1 MSKRDRD
8 LIVLNESHP
17 VYQKLFGNLDMVLDK
32 NVDGEP
38 LAKPLTEEQ
47 IEVKMDEVRTSLALL
62 IYSMVKAQE
71 KSGVE
76 LKLLRRYL
84 TRVGEELNNLMTEF
98 NEDLKVNGNT
108 GGAEKEFHSV

>member
-1 MSKRDRD
+1 
-8 LIVLNESHP
+8 
-17 VYQKLFGNLDMVLDK
+17 
-32 NVDGEP
+32 
-38 LAKPLTEEQ
+38 
-47 IEVKMDEVRTSLALL
+47 
-62 IYSMVKAQE
+62 MVKAQE